1 MSHKVMSALP
11 LTLLALFPFVA
22 GAQVEKLSQ
31 DDLSSFR
38 LQLPDAIQSAPY
50 PLRVYLSGLQGKDS
64 AEDEKA
70 IANGVRVVKDLKKLS
85 SPPSTLLHYA
95 VPPMSELQRLPDAY
109 PLDGQAGAPVRIIA
123 AKDEY
128 EPGSF
133 VLYPFSNLGKVTLT
147 LSPFKNAEGKVF
159 PAENLDLKVVKV
171 WYQNGNGWYSYFG
184 DTGLKL
190 TPELLLNDEDL
201 IRVDTEE
208 EANYAREKIGNTVQY
223 RWITPYLELDSR
235 YDEHYRS
242 YGIFSP
248 MKKSFADA
256 ETLQPVTLNAGQFKQ
271 FFLTAHVPAD
281 AVPGTYQ
288 GEVVLSQGKREIG
301 KIPVTLKVLPFTLP
315 SPKSYFDPEKDYLTA
330 SYSYISFDLIMA
342 ENGGDRELAEKQ
354 YLEVMK
360 NQKAHNQ
367 LIHWL
372 CGDIGPEL
380 KLQIDLLKQAG
391 MMTDPL
397 LGSSV
402 RDGNAFELENG
413 AIVRRDWFKKNAGH
427 NNVFL
432 GFGDEPGAGW
442 LMNARPVFEAYQKEG
457 FKFII
462 AGGNA
467 VFFKTGYIYDF
478 HNVAKF
484 PEDSSATKLW
494 NQVNHAWVAWYATHH
509 VGPENPAFNRRQ
521 YGMAP
526 YLSNYSATCNYAHHF
541 GPYNDRS
548 TTYKPM
554 VLAYGQYNGVI
565 DTLAWEGYREG
576 IDDIRYAT
584 LLKQLALKAAES
596 SSVNVRYAG
605 RKALQFFASL
615 DPASSDLNATRLEMI
630 DQILKLQ
637 DILEKNK

>member
-1 MSHKVMSALP
+1 MSHKVMHALP

-22 GAQVEKLSQ
+22 GAQVEKLTQ
-31 DDLSSFR
+31 DDLTSFR
-38 LQLPDAIQSAPY
+38 LQLPDAIQSVPY
-50 PLRVYLSGLQGKDS
+50 ALKVYLSGLQGKDTP
-64 AEDEKA
+64 EDSKA
-70 IANGVRVVKDLKKLS
+70 IANGVRVANDLKTLS

-159 PAENLDLKVVKV
+159 PAGNLDLKVIKV

-201 IRVDTEE
+201 IRVDTDEK
-208 EANYAREKIGNTVQY
+208 ANYAREKNGKSVKY

-235 YDEHYRS
+235 YDEHYRR

-256 ETLQPVTLNAGQFKQ
+256 DTLQPVTLNAGEFKQ

-301 KIPVTLKVLPFTLP
+301 KIPVILKVLPFTLP
-315 SPKSYFDPEKDYLTA
+315 SPKSYFDLEKDYLTA

-372 CGDIGPEL
+372 RGDIGPEL

-397 LGSSV
+397 LGSGV
-402 RDGNAFELENG
+402 RDGNVYELENG

-462 AGGNA
+462 AGGDA
-467 VFFKTGYIYDF
+467 VFYKTGYVYDF

-484 PEDSSATKLW
+484 PEDDSSTKLW

-630 DQILKLQ
+630 DQILNLQ